1 MFAMQTVCVVD
12 IGVASGTVLIAH
24 TVAPECVEICSVND
38 QGSFYAEI
46 GRRVRLARERL
57 GLTQDS
63 LATQVMLSRT
73 SVTNIEKGRQKVLA
87 HTICRLAGALNV
99 LPAELLPDTPPL
111 SEGEGEPPGKLVSPR
126 AREMVAAKKKKRGKR
141 PAHSG

>member
-1 MFAMQTVCVVD
+1 MGA
-12 IGVASGTVLIAH
+12 VLG
-24 TVAPECVEICSVND
+24 D
-38 QGSFYAEI
+38 
-46 GRRVRLARERL
+46 GRLITTSEFGYTLRLARERL

-111 SEGEGEPPGKLVSPR
+111 SESEGEPPEKLVAPRPR
-126 AREMVAAKKKKRGKR
+126 ATAAAKKKRGKR
-141 PAHSG
+141 PAHAG

>member
-1 MFAMQTVCVVD
+1 MFAVQTVCIVD
-12 IGVASGTVLIAH
+12 IGVSSGTLLIAH

-38 QGSFYAEI
+38 QGFFYAEI
-46 GRRVRLARERL
+46 GRRVRLARERI

-63 LATQVMLSRT
+63 LAAQIMLSRT

-111 SEGEGEPPGKLVSPR
+111 SESEGEAREKMDSPR
-126 AREMVAAKKKKRGKR
+126 AREAVIVKKKRGKR
-141 PAHSG
+141 PAHFG

>member
-1 MFAMQTVCVVD
+1 MQTVCIVD
-12 IGVASGTVLIAH
+12 TGYGPGTLLIALSI
-24 TVAPECVEICSVND
+24 APECVEVCSVND

-46 GRRVRLARERL
+46 GRRVRLARERI

-73 SVTNIEKGRQKVLA
+73 SVTNIERGRQKVLA

-99 LPAELLPDTPPL
+99 PASDLLPDTPPPA
-111 SEGEGEPPGKLVSPR
+111 EAEPPGKLVAPRPR
-126 AREMVAAKKKKRGKR
+126 AVGAKKRGKR